1 MINRAFLPLAALLL
15 AAADPVPVQQVP
27 TSSALAIMGH
37 TVDGPNGKDIARI
50 ADILIDASGQPVA
63 AVIDFGGFLGV
74 GNRRIAVDWKTL
86 HFAPADKDHP
96 ITLEMSLDQIKAAP
110 DYKELQSAPVMTQTA
125 APAAVPPAP
134 APPATP
140 PPSTPEPPAGGPPA
154 PATPAPATPA
164 PATPA
169 PATPA
174 PATPAPAATAPA
186 SPVPSAPAAPTP
198 PPSDAAPP
206 KTE

>member
-125 APAAVPPAP
+125 APAAAPPAT

-140 PPSTPEPPAGGPPA
+140 PPSTPEPPAGGP
-154 PATPAPATPA
+154 ATPAPATPA
-164 PATPA
+164 PA
-169 PATPA
+169 AT
-174 PATPAPAATAPA
+174 APAATAPA

>member
-125 APAAVPPAP
+125 APAAVPPAT

-140 PPSTPEPPAGGPPA
+140 PPSTPEPPAGGPP
-154 PATPAPATPA
+154 TPAPATPA
-164 PATPA
+164 PA
-169 PATPA
+169 AT
-174 PATPAPAATAPA
+174 APAATAPA

>member
-125 APAAVPPAP
+125 PPAAVPPAT

-140 PPSTPEPPAGGPPA
+140 PPSTPEPPAGGPP
-154 PATPAPATPA
+154 TPAPATPA
-164 PATPA
+164 PA
-169 PATPA
+169 AT
-174 PATPAPAATAPA
+174 APAATAPA

>member
-1 MINRAFLPLAALLL
+1 VVINRAFLPLAALLL

-125 APAAVPPAP
+125 PPAAVPPAT

-140 PPSTPEPPAGGPPA
+140 PPSTPEPPAGGPP
-154 PATPAPATPA
+154 TPAPATPA
-164 PATPA
+164 PAATA
-169 PATPA
+169 PA
-174 PATPAPAATAPA
+174 ATAPAATAPA